1 MKTLNNRPAPRGAG
15 KGKDLSVSIYGLAGG
30 GRKGSDLEAIM

>member
-15 KGKDLSVSIYGLAGG
+15 KGRDLSVSIYGLEWSGA
-30 GRKGSDLEAIM
+30 RAAMHEAIV